1 MQERIAMQRRHWLT
15 VPAAAVLVAAAAS
28 AATANTYTVFSCKG
42 PTGAPNGAAGWA
54 AVPATAEGRSLNS
67 CLASGPLTALL
78 DAATPSGSASA
89 GWSFS
94 APADTRIVRL
104 AARRRTAG
112 VAPPTSQ
119 SKDVSYVLETDS
131 GNLEVCDVS
140 GLSSCVSDLSQPIDK
155 QGIDAA
161 LVRFRVLCTNA
172 GLTCSRP
179 LRADF
184 DAVQIGLEDALPPTV
199 SGINV
204 LDTGDTSGTLAV
216 GFSAADRGG
225 GVYRAVVSVDGQP
238 LATQP
243 LGGAG
248 CTDAN
253 PADADPYQFLTPLPC
268 PASAGP
274 TVVRVDAK
282 SLALGVHGIQIAVE
296 DAAGNSTTV
305 VGPVQFPRAN
315 AEAVPG
321 TVQDLLHARLHMWF
335 SRNRKAHLTT
345 RYGPRVV
352 VRGRLRTPSGRGVR
366 GARID
371 VYHVLHNGRR
381 LVKTGLKTRG
391 NGRLT
396 LILPLN
402 MDTRRIL
409 FAFRALRPGPITSRQ
424 TLRLTVK
431 RHGRVFVR
439 RLRGSR

>member
-1 MQERIAMQRRHWLT
+1 MQRRHWRLA
-15 VPAAAVLVAAAAS
+15 VPAAAVLVAAAPS
-28 AATANTYTVFSCKG
+28 AAAANTYTVYSCKG

-54 AVPATAEGRSLNS
+54 ALPATAEGRSLNS
-67 CLASGPLTALL
+67 CPAAGPLTALL
-78 DAATPSGSASA
+78 NAATPSGSASA
-89 GWSFS
+89 GWSFA

-112 VAPPTSQ
+112 IAPPSSQ

-131 GNLEVCDVS
+131 GNLELCDVS
-140 GLSSCVSDLSQPIDK
+140 VTSSCVSDLSQPIDK

-172 GLTCSRP
+172 GLTCSRA

-184 DAVQIGLEDALPPTV
+184 DAVQIGLQDTLPPAV
-199 SGINV
+199 SGVSV

-238 LATQP
+238 LTTQP
-243 LGGAG
+243 LGGAD
-248 CTDAN
+248 CADAN
-253 PADADPYQFLTPLPC
+253 PADADPYQFLTPVPC
-268 PASAGP
+268 PPSAGP

-282 SLALGVHGIQIAVE
+282 ALALGPHGIEIAIE
-296 DAAGNSTTV
+296 DAAGNSTSV

-315 AEAVPG
+315 AEVVPG
-321 TVQDLLHARLHMWF
+321 SVQDLLQARLRMWF
-335 SRNRKAHLTT
+335 SKNRKTRLTT

-352 VRGRLRTPSGRGVR
+352 VRGRLRTPSGRGVQ

-371 VYHVLHNGRR
+371 VYHVLHNGKR
-381 LVKTGLKTRG
+381 LVKTGLKTRA

-409 FAFRALRPGPITSRQ
+409 FAYRALRPGPITSRQ

-439 RLRGSR
+439 RHRSSR